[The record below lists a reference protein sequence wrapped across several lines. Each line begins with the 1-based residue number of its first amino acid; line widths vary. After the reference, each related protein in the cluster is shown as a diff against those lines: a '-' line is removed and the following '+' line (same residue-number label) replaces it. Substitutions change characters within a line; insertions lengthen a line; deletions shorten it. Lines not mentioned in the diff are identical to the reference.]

1 MYVLQAFLRHVVAAV
16 VQQLHLVSLV
26 PHGLHD
32 LGLGGDGGV
41 VGAGQPQGRVAL
53 HALPADEDVLQ
64 GLVPGVAHVQL
75 ARDVGRRDDDGVGL
89 LFGVYFRVEIAAL
102 HPKVVD
108 AALHLLGLV
117 GFRKLF

>member
-1 MYVLQAFLRHVVAAV
+1 M
-16 VQQLHLVSLV
+16 SLE
-26 PHGLHD
+26 
-32 LGLGGDGGV
+32 
-41 VGAGQPQGRVAL
+41 R
-53 HALPADEDVLQ
+53 
-64 GLVPGVAHVQL
+64 LVPGVAHVQL